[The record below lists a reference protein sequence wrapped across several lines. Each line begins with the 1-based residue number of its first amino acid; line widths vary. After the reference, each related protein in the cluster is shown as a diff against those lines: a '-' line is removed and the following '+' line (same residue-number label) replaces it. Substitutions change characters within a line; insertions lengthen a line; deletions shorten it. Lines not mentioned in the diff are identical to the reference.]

1 MALIL
6 DLSPRQE
13 AALREKAAQE
23 GREEREYALGVLDNA
38 LGTAVEVVTKAPQ
51 ERPFYETATTE
62 EWIAAFEKW
71 ADSHDPNGPVLL
83 DDSREGIYED

>member
-13 AALREKAAQE
+13 AALREKAAHA

-38 LGTAVEVVTKAPQ
+38 LGTAAETTPTSTG
-51 ERPFYETATTE
+51 ERPFYEMATTE
-62 EWIAAFEKW
+62 EWIAAFHEW
-71 ADSHDPNGPVLL
+71 VDSHDPNGAVLL
-83 DDSREGIYED
+83 DDSREVIYED

>member
-23 GREEREYALGVLDNA
+23 GREEREYALGVLDHA
-38 LGTAVEVVTKAPQ
+38 LGTAAEVMTKAPE
-51 ERPFYETATTE
+51 ERPFYETATAE
-62 EWIAAFEKW
+62 EWVAAWHEW
-71 ADSHDPNGPVLL
+71 THSHDPNIPVLL
-83 DDSREGIYED
+83 NDSREIIYED

>member
-13 AALREKAAQE
+13 AALREKAAYA
-23 GREEREYALGVLDNA
+23 GREEREYALGLLDNA
-38 LGTAVEVVTKAPQ
+38 LGTATEVAPQ

-62 EWIAAFEKW
+62 EWIAAWHEW
-71 ADSHDPNGPVLL
+71 THSHDPNTPVLL
-83 DDSREGIYED
+83 NDSREIIYED